1 MGAPESPLDLS
12 PSHPRAPRE
21 HSSAPQVWLAQGPH
35 LSLPATTFSQALS
48 LDTEIHS
55 QQNPFLPNDKPQALF
70 SARVSQLTVWVFDQ
84 TCGIPSPD
92 GCPHLSRD
100 GDDRGQNGHASVS
113 LGMDLLAPQAP
124 GSASNSMALTL
135 S

>member
-12 PSHPRAPRE
+12 PPHPRAPRE
-21 HSSAPQVWLAQGPH
+21 HSSAPREPH

-70 SARVSQLTVWVFDQ
+70 SARVSQLMVWVFDQ
-84 TCGIPSPD
+84 TCGVPSPD

-113 LGMDLLAPQAP
+113 VGMDLLAPHAP